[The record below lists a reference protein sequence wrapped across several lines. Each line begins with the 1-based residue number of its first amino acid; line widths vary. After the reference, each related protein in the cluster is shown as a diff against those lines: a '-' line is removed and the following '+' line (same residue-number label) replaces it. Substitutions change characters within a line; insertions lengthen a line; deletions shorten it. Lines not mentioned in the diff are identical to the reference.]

1 MSTDSIDHKLEGLL
15 RHWVKSC
22 DILFAIHPMDG
33 SLLTWLYF
41 IFSFV
46 MGFPEK
52 SGSAFLC

>member
-46 MGFPEK
+46 MGFTENLE
-52 SGSAFLC
+52 STF